1 MAKGTR
7 EIRRKIKSIKN
18 TRQITKAM
26 ELVAASK
33 MRRAVANTVALRPY
47 ARLAQA
53 LLQNLADKTSET
65 LHPLLAKRDV
75 KKVLVIVFATDRGL
89 CGGLNAQLFRK
100 LMEYIKAEK
109 TKENP
114 PQVDFLAIGKKAQ
127 DFLRRTGQQV
137 IAAYPA
143 MSNHPSLRDTYAVS
157 RMILHDYTNSLYDK
171 VMLVYTDFISAIN
184 QKPTVRRLL
193 PLSRAAL
200 EEMVGDSTANESRQA
215 THGVAAR
222 PSEHL
227 APPVRRTAELIHKEF
242 LFEPSPDR
250 VLEMLLPRLTEMQ
263 IYQAVLETGAS
274 EHSARMFAM
283 RNATDNA
290 TEFIDDLTL
299 MYNQLRQASITAELA
314 EISAG
319 RAALG

>member
-33 MRRAVANTVALRPY
+33 MRKAVANTLALRPY

-53 LLQNLADKTSET
+53 LMQNLSDKTVET
-65 LHPLLAKRDV
+65 LHPLLAKREV
-75 KKVLVIVFATDRGL
+75 KKVLVLILSTDRGL
-89 CGGLNAQLFRK
+89 CGGLNTQLFRK
-100 LMEYIKAEK
+100 LSEYIKAEK
-109 TKENP
+109 MKENP
-114 PQVDFLAIGKKAQ
+114 PQVNFLAIGKKAQ
-127 DFLRRTGQQV
+127 DFLRRSGQHV

-143 MSNHPSLRDTYAVS
+143 MSNHHSLKDTFAVS
-157 RMILHDYTNSLYDK
+157 RMILQDFSTGTYDK
-171 VMLVYTDFISAIN
+171 VMLVYTDYISAIN

-193 PLSRAAL
+193 PLSRYAL
-200 EEMVGDSTANESRQA
+200 EEMVEGIETKTHHGDIETEQ
-215 THGVAAR
+215 TVFT
-222 PSEHL
+222 EY
-227 APPVRRTAELIHKEF
+227 I
-242 LFEPSPDR
+242 FEPSPDR

-263 IYQAVLETGAS
+263 IYQAVLEATAS

>member
-33 MRRAVANTVALRPY
+33 MRRAVANTLALRPY

-53 LLQNLADKTSET
+53 LLQNLAEKTSSPAEAGGEGG
-65 LHPLLAKRDV
+65 HPLLAKREV
-75 KKVLVIVFATDRGL
+75 KKVLVLLLATDRGL
-89 CGGLNAQLFRK
+89 CGGLNTQLFRK
-100 LMEYIKAEK
+100 LTEYLNAEK
-109 TKENP
+109 KKEHQP
-114 PQVDFLAIGKKAQ
+114 KIFFIAIGKKAQ
-127 DFLRRTGQQV
+127 DFLRRTGQQI
-137 IAAYPA
+137 IAVYPA
-143 MSNHPSLRDTYAVS
+143 MSNHPTLRDTYAVS
-157 RMILHDYTNSLYDK
+157 RMVLQDYMNGVYDK
-171 VMLVYTDFISAIN
+171 VMLVYTDYISAIN

-193 PLSRAAL
+193 PLSRYAL
-200 EEMVGDSTANESRQA
+200 EEMIEGTEPKTRHADIGTESAA
-215 THGVAAR
+215 TR
-222 PSEHL
+222 EY
-227 APPVRRTAELIHKEF
+227 I
-242 LFEPSPDR
+242 FEPSPDR
-250 VLEMLLPRLTEMQ
+250 VLELLVPRLTEMQ
-263 IYQAVLETGAS
+263 IYQAVLEAGAS

-290 TEFIDDLTL
+290 SELISDLTL
-299 MYNQLRQASITAELA
+299 MYNQIRQASITAELA

>member
-33 MRRAVANTVALRPY
+33 MRRAVANTLALRPY
-47 ARLAQA
+47 ARLAEA
-53 LLQNLADKTSET
+53 LLANLADKTNQA
-65 LHPLLAKRDV
+65 LHPLLQKREV
-75 KKVLVIVFATDRGL
+75 KRALVIAVATDRGL
-89 CGGLNAQLFRK
+89 CGGLNTQLLRK
-100 LMEYIKAEK
+100 ISEYINSEK
-109 TKENP
+109 KKPSP
-114 PQVDFLAIGKKAQ
+114 PQLSFIAVGKKAQ
-127 DFLRRTGQQV
+127 DFLRRADQKV
-137 IAAYPA
+137 VAAYKA
-143 MSNHPSLRDTYAVS
+143 LSNHPSLRDTYAIS
-157 RMILHDYTNSLYDK
+157 RMVLNEYSAGAYDK
-171 VMLVYTDFISAIN
+171 VTMIYTDFVSVIS
-184 QKPTVRRLL
+184 QKPAVRRLL

-200 EEMVGDSTANESRQA
+200 EEMTSGLETHVKRPDAQA
-215 THGVAAR
+215 EAAR
-222 PSEHL
+222 
-227 APPVRRTAELIHKEF
+227 F
-242 LFEPSPDR
+242 LEYKFEPSPQQ

-263 IYQAVLETGAS
+263 IYQAVLEAAAS

-290 TEFIDDLTL
+290 SEFIDDLTL
-299 MYNQLRQASITAELA
+299 AYNQIRQASITAELA

>member
-7 EIRRKIKSIKN
+7 EIRRKIKSIKG

-33 MRRAVANTVALRPY
+33 MRRAVANTVAMRPY

-53 LLQNLADKTSET
+53 LLANLSDKTSEN
-65 LHPLLAKRDV
+65 LHPLLAKREV
-75 KKVLVIVFATDRGL
+75 KKTLVILISTDRGL

-100 LMEYIKAEK
+100 LTEYIKAEK
-109 TKENP
+109 SKSHP
-114 PQVDFLAIGKKAQ
+114 PEMSFLAVGKKAQ
-127 DFLRRTGQQV
+127 DFLRRAGQKV
-137 IAAYPA
+137 VAAYGA
-143 MSNHPSLRDTYAVS
+143 MSNHSSLKDTYAVS
-157 RMILHDYTNSLYDK
+157 RMVLSDYTAGAYDK
-171 VMLVYTDFISAIN
+171 IMLIYTDFISVVN

-193 PLSRAAL
+193 PLSRYAL
-200 EEMVGDSTANESRQA
+200 EEMVEGLETKSHHADIQSETAAA
-215 THGVAAR
+215 T
-222 PSEHL
+222 EY
-227 APPVRRTAELIHKEF
+227 
-242 LFEPSPDR
+242 LFEPSPNR

-263 IYQAVLETGAS
+263 IYQAVLEAAAS

-283 RNATDNA
+283 RNASDNA
-290 TEFIDDLTL
+290 DEFITDLTL
-299 MYNQLRQASITAELA
+299 AYNQIRQASITAELA

>member
-33 MRRAVANTVALRPY
+33 MRRAVANTLALRPY

-53 LLQNLADKTSET
+53 LLANLSDKTSET

-75 KKVLVIVFATDRGL
+75 KKALVIIVATDRGL
-89 CGGLNAQLFRK
+89 CGGLNTQLFRK
-100 LMEYIKAEK
+100 FSEYLKSEQSK
-109 TKENP
+109 SNP
-114 PQVDFLAIGKKAQ
+114 PEISFIAVGKKAQ
-127 DFLRRTGQQV
+127 DFLRRTGQKV
-137 IAAYPA
+137 VAAYGG
-143 MSNHPSLRDTYAVS
+143 MSNHPTLRDSYAVS
-157 RMILHDYTNSLYDK
+157 RMALQDYTNGVYDK
-171 VMLVYTDFISAIN
+171 IMLIYTDYISVVN
-184 QKPTVRRLL
+184 QKPSVRRLL
-193 PLSRAAL
+193 PLSRFAL
-200 EEMVGDSTANESRQA
+200 EEMVLEIETHRTPDAQA
-215 THGVAAR
+215 EAAAFT
-222 PSEHL
+222 EY
-227 APPVRRTAELIHKEF
+227 K
-242 LFEPSPDR
+242 FEPSPDR

-263 IYQAVLETGAS
+263 VYQAILEAAAS

-283 RNATDNA
+283 RNASDNA
-290 TEFIDDLTL
+290 SEFIDDLTL
-299 MYNQLRQASITAELA
+299 AYNQIRQASITAELA

>member
-47 ARLAQA
+47 ARLARA
-53 LLQNLADKTSET
+53 LLANLGDKQPSSSNASENS
-65 LHPLLAKRDV
+65 LSHSLLNKREV
-75 KKVLVIVFATDRGL
+75 KKALVIVMSSDRGL
-89 CGGLNAQLFRK
+89 CGGLNTQLLRSVMDY
-100 LMEYIKAEK
+100 LKAEK
-109 TKENP
+109 KKQ
-114 PQVDFLAIGKKAQ
+114 QVPEISFVAIGKKAQ
-127 DFLRRTGQQV
+127 DFLRRAGQKV
-137 IAAYPA
+137 VAAYPA
-143 MSNHPSLRDTYAVS
+143 MSNHPTLRDTFPIS
-157 RMILHDYTNSLYDK
+157 RMIMEDYAAGLYDK

-200 EEMVGDSTANESRQA
+200 EEMVEGIETKSHRSD
-215 THGVAAR
+215 AADDR
-222 PSEHL
+222 
-227 APPVRRTAELIHKEF
+227 AQFTEF
-242 LFEPSPDR
+242 LFEPSPQK
-250 VLEMLLPRLTEMQ
+250 VLEVLLPRLTEMQ
-263 IYQAVLETGAS
+263 VYQAVLEAAAS

-290 TEFIDDLTL
+290 TEFLEDLT
-299 MYNQLRQASITAELA
+299 MAYNQVRQASITAELA

>member
-33 MRRAVANTVALRPY
+33 MRRAVANTLALRPY

-53 LLQNLADKTSET
+53 LLANLADKAGGAENGAAESGEGASM
-65 LHPLLAKRDV
+65 HPLLAKREV
-75 KKVLVIVFATDRGL
+75 KKVLVVVMATDRGL
-89 CGGLNAQLFRK
+89 CGGLNTQLFRK
-100 LMEYIKAEK
+100 LTEYINAEK
-109 TKENP
+109 KKTAP
-114 PQVDFLAIGKKAQ
+114 PELSFVAIGKKAQ
-127 DFLRRTGQQV
+127 DFLRRTGQRV
-137 IAAYPA
+137 IAAYGA
-143 MSNHPSLRDTYAVS
+143 LSNHPTVRDTYAIS
-157 RMILHDYTNSLYDK
+157 RMVLQDYTLGVYDK

-193 PLSRAAL
+193 PLSRHAL
-200 EEMVGDSTANESRQA
+200 EEMISALETKSHHASLDVIAETAS
-215 THGVAAR
+215 
-222 PSEHL
+222 S
-227 APPVRRTAELIHKEF
+227 AEYI
-242 LFEPSPDR
+242 FEPSPAV

-263 IYQAVLETGAS
+263 IYQAVLESAAS

-290 TEFIDDLTL
+290 SEFIADLTL
-299 MYNQLRQASITAELA
+299 AYNQLRQASITAELA

>member
-7 EIRRKIKSIKN
+7 EIRRKIKSIKS

-33 MRRAVANTVALRPY
+33 MRRAVANTVAMRPY
-47 ARLAQA
+47 ARLASV
-53 LLQNLADKTSET
+53 LLANLSDKTSET

-75 KKVLVIVFATDRGL
+75 KKTLAIVISTDRGL

-100 LMEYIKAEK
+100 LSEYIKAEK
-109 TKENP
+109 TKTQP
-114 PQVDFLAIGKKAQ
+114 PEVSFLAVGKKAQ
-127 DFLRRTGQQV
+127 DFLRRAGQKV
-137 IAAYPA
+137 VAAYGA
-143 MSNHPSLRDTYAVS
+143 MSNHSSLKDTYAIS
-157 RMILHDYTNSLYDK
+157 RLILADYTNGAYDK

-193 PLSRAAL
+193 PLSRHAL
-200 EEMVGDSTANESRQA
+200 EDMVEGLETKSHHADIQTETAAFTEY
-215 THGVAAR
+215 
-222 PSEHL
+222 
-227 APPVRRTAELIHKEF
+227 I
-242 LFEPSPDR
+242 FEPSPNR

-263 IYQAVLETGAS
+263 IYQAVLEAAAS

-283 RNATDNA
+283 RNASDNA
-290 TEFIDDLTL
+290 DEFITDLTL
-299 MYNQLRQASITAELA
+299 AYNQIRQASITAELA

>member
-33 MRRAVANTVALRPY
+33 MRKAVASTLAMRPY

-53 LLQNLADKTSET
+53 LLTNLSDKTGESM
-65 LHPLLAKRDV
+65 HPLLAKRKV
-75 KKVLVIVFATDRGL
+75 KKALAILISTDRGL

-100 LMEYIKAEK
+100 VGEYVAAENKKAAAPEIS
-109 TKENP
+109 
-114 PQVDFLAIGKKAQ
+114 FIAIGKKAQ
-127 DFLRRTGQQV
+127 DFLRRTGQKIV
-137 IAAYPA
+137 AVYSGMGNNPT
-143 MSNHPSLRDTYAVS
+143 MKESFAVS
-157 RMILHDYTNSLYDK
+157 RMVLQDYINGTYDK
-171 VMLVYTDFISAIN
+171 VTLIYTDFISVIN

-193 PLSRAAL
+193 PLSKFAL
-200 EEMVGDSTANESRQA
+200 EEMVEGLEHRSQKERVDALSD
-215 THGVAAR
+215 AAKF
-222 PSEHL
+222 
-227 APPVRRTAELIHKEF
+227 AEYK
-242 LFEPSPDR
+242 FEPSPLE

-263 IYQAVLETGAS
+263 IYQSVLEATAS

-283 RNATDNA
+283 RNASDNA
-290 TEFIDDLTL
+290 AEFISDLTL
-299 MYNQLRQASITAELA
+299 AYNQIRQASITAELA

>member
-33 MRRAVANTVALRPY
+33 MRKAVANAVSLRAY
-47 ARLAQA
+47 ARLASA
-53 LLQNLADKTSET
+53 LLTNLAEKTSAGAQT
-65 LHPLLAKRDV
+65 LAHPLLARRQV
-75 KKVLVIVFATDRGL
+75 KKVLTIVLSTDKGL
-89 CGGLNAQLFRK
+89 CGGLNTQLFRK
-100 LMEYIKAEK
+100 LAEYIKAEK
-109 TKENP
+109 NKKNP
-114 PQVDFLAIGKKAQ
+114 PELFFVAVGKKAQ
-127 DFLRRTGQQV
+127 DFLRRSGQRV
-137 IAAYPA
+137 VAAHAA
-143 MSNHPSLRDTYAVS
+143 MSNHPAMNDTYAIS
-157 RMILHDYTNSLYDK
+157 RMVLEDYASGAYDK

-193 PLSRAAL
+193 PLSRFAL
-200 EEMVGDSTANESRQA
+200 EEMLEGLETKSHHQADSTVEA
-215 THGVAAR
+215 VAAT
-222 PSEHL
+222 EY
-227 APPVRRTAELIHKEF
+227 I
-242 LFEPSPDR
+242 FEPSPKI

-263 IYQAVLETGAS
+263 IYQSILEAAAS

-290 TEFIDDLTL
+290 SEFIDDLTL
-299 MYNQLRQASITAELA
+299 AYNQMRQASITAELA